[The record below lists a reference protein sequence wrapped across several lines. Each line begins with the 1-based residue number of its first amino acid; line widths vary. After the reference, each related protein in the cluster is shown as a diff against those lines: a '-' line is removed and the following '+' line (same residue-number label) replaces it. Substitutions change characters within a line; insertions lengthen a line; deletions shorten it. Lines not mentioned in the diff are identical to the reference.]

1 MLQIAVIT
9 AAVLLFITSIAA
21 RWGKTSSNVKIN
33 RLPGAQLPKGSWSL
47 PWIGETIAFYS
58 QGPYKFY
65 SQHIARYGRIFRTH
79 LMGNPTIVT
88 STPEAARFVLATRH
102 KSFPAFYSPSV
113 SRLLSINPS
122 AAVSQEMPPGK
133 ILKTIHDS
141 MHFELL
147 RDKIAKIDRITRW
160 VLSSWD
166 KQPFVVT
173 YQEAKKLAFH
183 AVLDSIAGMAPSPE
197 TMKLMDDFG
206 YVIKGM
212 GTSMPFNI
220 PGTSYHMALEKG
232 QQVFEALSPVVKKRR
247 LEKSQEK
254 CTLDLLMEIENAN
267 GEKISDD
274 SLQSHLCGLMF
285 AGFHSSAVLFVWLV
299 KFLGE
304 NQEILQQVKVSAL
317 KSHLFSKLHIM
328 HQKFIT
334 IVIVLY
340 STCSQAE
347 QDTIRMG
354 KISPEDPLSW
364 TDIINM
370 PLTSTVFQE
379 TLRMASIVPF
389 LTRRAKE
396 DINYEG
402 IQIPKSWL
410 VHVGIQNF
418 HLGPEYHKDPLKF
431 DPSRFQAPAK
441 PAAFLPFGNGASMC
455 PGRELVKFEALVF
468 VHYLVTTYSWERIG
482 SEQGID
488 HWPIPTVKG
497 GLPIKVAKLNEC
509 VT

>member
-9 AAVLLFITSIAA
+9 VAVLLFVTSIAA
-21 RWGKTSSNVKIN
+21 RWGKNSNNVKITM
-33 RLPGAQLPKGSWSL
+33 LPGAQLPKGSWSL

-65 SQHIARYGRIFRTH
+65 SQHIARYGDIFRTH

-88 STPEAARFVLATRH
+88 STPEAARFVLATQH
-102 KSFPAFYSPSV
+102 KSFTTFDYPSV
-113 SRLLSINPS
+113 SRLLSIPS

-141 MHFELL
+141 MHFELV
-147 RDKIAKIDRITRW
+147 RDKIAKIDKITRW

-166 KQPFVVT
+166 KQPFVFT

-304 NQEILQQVKVSAL
+304 NQEILQQVK
-317 KSHLFSKLHIM
+317 
-328 HQKFIT
+328 
-334 IVIVLY
+334 
-340 STCSQAE
+340 AE

-455 PGRELVKFEALVF
+455 PGRELIKFEALVF

-488 HWPIPTVKG
+488 HWPIPIVKG
-497 GLPIKVAKLNEC
+497 GLPIKVAKLNKS